1 MVQTLLLTF
10 IHGFKGD
17 EETFFGFP
25 SELKDTIQPCFPDLK
40 IQTAVYPKYETR
52 GDLAACVE
60 TFIEWLQDRVTSLE
74 QQNGNK
80 KAISEPSVGVV
91 VVGHSMGGFVAAD
104 TVFSILENRPNILDA
119 EGRRAMFPLVL
130 GLLTFDTPYNGLAR
144 SLFAYGAFSQYQN
157 FSNLYSIFSTLTGSL
172 GISAAQGVAARSA
185 ASQSASGVAAAGA
198 ASKGGPT
205 SWKRWQILAA
215 RTGTIGAIVAGG
227 VGAYVHREAIGNQL
241 SKISL
246 PSRES
251 LPTMP
256 TSLPAMPK
264 SMPAMPG
271 FPSRET
277 VEKGLGYVGVN
288 RDSIG
293 GGFAWLS
300 SHLKFVGSLMKQAQ
314 MTARLKRLEG
324 LGGIGR
330 VNVYASLGENGIWT
344 GGYFVPKR
352 TFCAVPVSKV
362 DKSIKEGK
370 EPEKGK
376 EPKERDWWIECPN
389 STAEN
394 EVAAHCSMFQGDKNE
409 NYELLL
415 NIAKENIEKWVKGE
429 RKEVVDD
436 FVVEEHSLERRQ
448 SIVLDAVLDDD
459 GLVKE
464 SAEPEKQEVNTEAEV
479 PKEESEDE
487 KQLRL
492 ILESQELP
500 EPEDGGVSDEELNKA
515 LEVPLPEDE
524 EIEPSKETVEES
536 KQVPVAAQNTETTQ
550 ELGDTKAP
558 AKKSWVP
565 SMPKMPSMSMPSIP
579 SMPSRSSIP
588 SIPAIPYVYKG
599 NKAPQ
604 TDSS

>member
-25 SELKDTIQPCFPDLK
+25 SELKAALEPCFPDIK

-52 GDLAACVE
+52 GDLGACVE
-60 TFIEWLQDRVTSLE
+60 TFREWLQDQVTVLE
-74 QQNGNK
+74 KQNGNK
-80 KAISEPSVGVV
+80 KAIVEPSVGIV

-104 TVFSILENRPNILDA
+104 TVFSILENRPNIHDA

-157 FSNLYSIFSTLTGSL
+157 VSNLYSIFSTLTGSL
-172 GISAAQGVAARSA
+172 GISAAQGVAARSV
-185 ASQSASGVAAAGA
+185 ASQSASGVVA
-198 ASKGGPT
+198 ASATSRAGPA

-256 TSLPAMPK
+256 TSLPTLPK

-271 FPSRET
+271 LPSRET

-314 MTARLKRLEG
+314 MTTRLERLES
-324 LGGIGR
+324 LGGIGL
-330 VNVYASLGENGIWT
+330 VNIYASLGENGIWT

-352 TFCAVPVSKV
+352 TFCAVPMSKV
-362 DKSIKEGK
+362 NNTTKGEK
-370 EPEKGK
+370 EPENGM
-376 EPKERDWWIECPN
+376 EPRERGWWIECPN
-389 STAEN
+389 SMAEN
-394 EVAAHCSMFQGDKNE
+394 EVAAHCSMFQRDKNE

-415 NIAKENIEKWVKGE
+415 NLAKESIQNWVKGE

-436 FVVEEHSLERRQ
+436 FIVEEHSMERRQ

-464 SAEPEKQEVNTEAEV
+464 SAEKEKQEEVTAEVKV

-492 ILESQELP
+492 ILESQDLP
-500 EPEDGGVSDEELNKA
+500 EPEDGGVSNEQLNRA
-515 LEVPLPEDE
+515 LEIPLPEDE
-524 EIEPSKETVEES
+524 GIEPSKEIVEGLEQMS
-536 KQVPVAAQNTETTQ
+536 LPAQNTQTRESENT
-550 ELGDTKAP
+550 EAP
-558 AKKSWVP
+558 VKKSWVP
-565 SMPKMPSMSMPSIP
+565 SMPKMPSISM
-579 SMPSRSSIP
+579 P
-588 SIPAIPYVYKG
+588 SIPAIPSIPSIPTIPYVYKG
-599 NKAPQ
+599 SKTPQ
-604 TDSS
+604 ADNS